1 MNNVARPVTLQWLPR
16 HSEQKQSLSQGLK
29 ASGDLHPSLTPRISS
44 SATFP
49 LECSVSAT
57 LASLLSLMP
66 VPVPGTPFQ
75 RVAWLPPLCL
85 QVSAQVSPSQES
97 SISSS
102 QTKVQSLPFPISPS
116 SDDSAS
122 GERLLEWL
130 SSVGPAPAAPASP
143 ATTPETQFQAPS
155 RPTEPDSA
163 AESSDLC

>member
-29 ASGDLHPSLTPRISS
+29 ASRDLHPSLTPRIS

-97 SISSS
+97 SVSSS

-116 SDDSAS
+116 SDDIAS

-130 SSVGPAPAAPASP
+130 SSVGPAPAASASP
-143 ATTPETQFQAPS
+143 ATMLDTQFQALS
-155 RPTEPDSA
+155 RPTEPDYA